1 MTTSAGADAHP
12 EANDPRA
19 GVPAPRGGGWQ
30 RLAFFVG
37 VALVLVSQLAPLAL
51 GAIGHWLIVEDD
63 LAAVDVIFVHAGH
76 LPFRSIEA
84 AEIYGD
90 GFASEVWLAPISPT
104 PESLALLDLG
114 IDRPPGHYWR
124 SLVLS
129 RMGVPRNAIR
139 VLSAEVLNTRDE
151 VQSVADEL
159 TRRGLSSAILVTSK
173 QHSRRV
179 RMLWHRVAPEG
190 LTAIVRPSASDPFDP
205 DAWWTNTEDGQATL
219 HELAGIT
226 AVWLGVGLRPERE

>member
-1 MTTSAGADAHP
+1 MTTSAVGDAHP
-12 EANDPRA
+12 EADDPRA
-19 GVPAPRGGGWQ
+19 GVPAPHRGGWR
-30 RLAFFVG
+30 RLAFLAG
-37 VALVLVSQLAPLAL
+37 VALFLISQLAPLAL
-51 GAIGHWLIVEDD
+51 GAVGHWLIVEDE
-63 LAAVDVIFVHAGH
+63 LTRADVIFVHAGH

-84 AEIYGD
+84 ADIYGD
-90 GFASEVWLAPISPT
+90 DFADEVWLAPISPT
-104 PESLALLDLG
+104 RESEALFDLG
-114 IDRPPGHYWR
+114 IERPPGHYWR

-129 RMGVPRNAIR
+129 RRGVPRDAIR
-139 VLSAEVLNTRDE
+139 ILSAEVLNTRDE

-159 TRRGLSSAILVTSK
+159 ARRGLSSAILVTSK

-179 RMLWHRVAPEG
+179 RMLWDRVAPEG

-226 AVWLGVGLRPERE
+226 AVWLDIGLRPERE